1 MIVPITEMVINSS
14 TDLLRNLSKF
24 PIRIVLKKLVEETA
38 TIEDTPDELQRFT
51 VWLEEK
57 DQYWLEP
64 EILLK

>member
-1 MIVPITEMVINSS
+1 MIVQITEMVINSS

-57 DQYWLEP
+57 HQNWLEP
-64 EILLK
+64 EKLLK